1 MMRKREP
8 VTATLLIILT
18 AAMLAGCG
26 EGGVE
31 ESESAQTVNVE
42 TTLPTRE
49 KISVSEAFVGTIETG
64 DVVSVYP
71 QMSGLVVLKNYEVG
85 DYVNAGDTL
94 FVLDDRAL
102 QIAKRDADANVKS
115 AAASLEAQKANNT
128 ATAAAAAESIGSIPT
143 REYELAKAY
152 NEADREIRSNSISQS
167 TYLQQAS
174 VNSDDMNRADSAIK
188 RASDQESD
196 AKKLYS
202 QLSGKK
208 DTYLSILKADDATAK
223 AIAEKNGV
231 TYEDTDQP
239 EEIAN
244 KYILQ
249 KTRYTGYEELSTA
262 TEAANQVIENA
273 RAEKNSQEGNYSSS
287 LSQKIEAC
295 ANAEVAKGNIANAEE
310 AKTLAQKLFMDYELF
325 TKNTVTTAANA
336 QVAEADAN
344 VKVSDSQ
351 LESARA
357 NQELADLNLQNTE
370 VKAPISGI
378 IGEINVE
385 QYGMASDQTAAY
397 VITGQNNKKISF
409 GVPENVLHRI
419 KMGQD
424 VEISKDNKV
433 YKAVVTRINDSLN
446 DKSALFKIEAAI
458 QSDGPDDF
466 IIGTRLKLETAVDDQ
481 ENALTIPIE
490 TIFYDDG
497 KPYVYVVVG
506 DKAVR
511 KDVETGISNKTRIQI
526 VSGLEDK
533 DAVITSWS
541 SALKDQTPVK
551 VTTASADLNSNSGK
565 ISVVKD
571 TDDQKKTVIDIARV
585 DSAVSAQET
594 PKEENGIVE
603 TTDRVNI
610 RKTPD
615 KGGVKITT
623 VSAGTRFEK
632 LGEKDGWTRI
642 KHDSGEAYI
651 KSDYVR
657 KIGED
662 AQ

>member
-1 MMRKREP
+1 MRKHDCVP
-8 VTATLLIILT
+8 TTLLILLIAVL
-18 AAMLAGCG
+18 LAGCG
-26 EGGVE
+26 ESGSE
-31 ESESAQTVNVE
+31 EDEAPQTVNVE

-49 KISVSEAFVGTIETG
+49 KISVSGSFVGTIETG

-71 QMSGLVVLKNYEVG
+71 QISGLVITRNYEVG

-94 FVLDDRAL
+94 FIMDDRAL

-152 NEADREIRSNSISQS
+152 NEADREINSNRISQS

-174 VNSDDMNRADSAIK
+174 ANSDDLNRADSAIK

-202 QLSGKK
+202 QLSRKK
-208 DTYLSILKADDATAK
+208 DIYLSILKADDDTAK
-223 AIAEKNGV
+223 AIADKNGV
-231 TYEDTDQP
+231 TYDDADQP

-273 RAEKNSQEGNYSSS
+273 RTEKNAQEGNYSSS
-287 LSQKIEAC
+287 LTQKIEAC

-310 AKTLAQKLFMDYELF
+310 AKTLAQKMFMDYELF

-357 NQELADLNLQNTE
+357 NQALADLNLQNTE

-378 IGEINVE
+378 IGEINIE
-385 QYGMASDQTAAY
+385 QYGMASDQTPAY

-409 GVPENVLHRI
+409 GVPENILHRI
-419 KMGQD
+419 KVGQD
-424 VEISKDNKV
+424 VEISKDNNV

-446 DKSALFKIEAAI
+446 DKSSLFKVEAAI
-458 QSDGPDDF
+458 QSNGPDDF
-466 IIGTRLKLETAVDDQ
+466 IIGTKLKLETAVDDQ

-490 TIFYDDG
+490 TLFYDDG
-497 KPYVYVVVG
+497 KPYVYVVSG

-511 KDVETGISNKTRIQI
+511 KDVETGISNKTKIQI
-526 VSGLEDK
+526 ISGLEDK

-551 VTTASADLNSNSGK
+551 ITKASAKVNSDDGE
-565 ISVVKD
+565 ISVVRDKD
-571 TDDQKKTVIDIARV
+571 AQKKPVIDIARV
-585 DSAVSAQET
+585 DTAASAKET
-594 PKEENGIVE
+594 QKEEKGFIE

-610 RKTPD
+610 RETPD
-615 KGGVKITT
+615 KSGVKITT

-632 LGEKDGWTRI
+632 IGEKDGWTKV
-642 KHDSGEAYI
+642 KHESGEAYI

-657 KIGED
+657 MIGED

>member
-1 MMRKREP
+1 MRKHDCVP
-8 VTATLLIILT
+8 TTLLILLIAVL
-18 AAMLAGCG
+18 LAGCG
-26 EGGVE
+26 ESGSE
-31 ESESAQTVNVE
+31 EDEAPQTVNVE

-49 KISVSEAFVGTIETG
+49 KISVSGSFVGTIETG

-71 QMSGLVVLKNYEVG
+71 QISGLVIARNYEVG

-94 FVLDDRAL
+94 FVMDDRAL

-152 NEADREIRSNSISQS
+152 NEADREINSNRISQS

-174 VNSDDMNRADSAIK
+174 ANSDDMNRADSAIK
-188 RASDQESD
+188 RVSDQESD

-202 QLSGKK
+202 LLSSKK
-208 DTYLSILKADDATAK
+208 DTYLTILKADDATAK
-223 AIAEKNGV
+223 AIAGKNGV
-231 TYEDTDQP
+231 TYDDADQP

-249 KTRYTGYEELSTA
+249 KTQYTGYEELSTA

-273 RAEKNSQEGNYSSS
+273 RTEKNAQEGNYSSS
-287 LSQKIEAC
+287 LTQKIEAC

-310 AKTLAQKLFMDYELF
+310 AKMLAQKLFMDYELF

-357 NQELADLNLQNTE
+357 NQALADLNLQNTE

-378 IGEINVE
+378 IGEINIE
-385 QYGMASDQTAAY
+385 QYGMASDQTPAY
-397 VITGQNNKKISF
+397 VITGQNSKKICF

-419 KMGQD
+419 KIGQD
-424 VEISKDNKV
+424 VEISKDNNV
-433 YKAVVTRINDSLN
+433 YKAVVTRINESLN
-446 DKSALFKIEAAI
+446 DKSSLFKVEAAI
-458 QSDGPDDF
+458 QSNGPDDF
-466 IIGTRLKLETAVDDQ
+466 IIGTKLKLETAVDDQ

-490 TIFYDDG
+490 TLFYDDG
-497 KPYVYVVVG
+497 KPYVYVVSG
-506 DKAVR
+506 NKAVR
-511 KDVETGISNKTRIQI
+511 KDVETGISNKTKIQI
-526 VSGLEDK
+526 ISGLEDK

-541 SALKDQTPVK
+541 SALKDQIPVK
-551 VTTASADLNSNSGK
+551 ITKASAKVNSNDGK
-565 ISVVKD
+565 ISVVSDKD
-571 TDDQKKTVIDIARV
+571 AQKKPVIDIARV
-585 DSAVSAQET
+585 DNGASAKET
-594 PKEENGIVE
+594 QKEEKGFIE

-615 KGGVKITT
+615 KSGVKITT

-632 LGEKDGWTRI
+632 IGEKDGWTKI
-642 KHDSGEAYI
+642 KHESGEAYI

-657 KIGED
+657 MIGED